1 MITDGALVVVCPELS
16 VVVTKTVLRSVS
28 LRRSQNSTTKD
39 KKNIHGGSRFD
50 EGRVDVDDVVV
61 VVVVGEEVDGTEVVV
76 VEELGGSDVVVVV
89 EVEIVVVVELVGIL
103 LEDDDGALED
113 DNGALEIELGEFG
126 AEVGGAEEPM
136 EEDDIEEGAAAESEA
151 EERLS
156 VLMAFGMSE
165 SIFGTQTATSSRRGS
180 GCR

>member
-1 MITDGALVVVCPELS
+1 L
-16 VVVTKTVLRSVS
+16 
-28 LRRSQNSTTKD
+28 
-39 KKNIHGGSRFD
+39 
-50 EGRVDVDDVVV
+50 
-61 VVVVGEEVDGTEVVV
+61 
-76 VEELGGSDVVVVV
+76 DVVVVV